1 MTSLKLENFC
11 VTLSHKP
18 LLPALSLTVAPGEIL
33 TLMGP
38 SGCGKSTLL
47 AGIAGQLPPPLR
59 AEGALWLGQREL
71 SQTPP
76 WRRGI
81 GLLFQDDLL
90 FPHLT
95 VEQNLRFALSPQATP
110 DAVAQALC
118 QAEMAEM
125 AAVYPATLSGG
136 QRARISVLRTL
147 LAAPQALL
155 LDEPF
160 SRLDTP
166 LRRRFRHWI
175 YQQIAQRAIPAILV
189 THDAADVPRAGR
201 IITLAAA

>member
-1 MTSLKLENFC
+1 MTTLKLENFY

-18 LLPALSLTVAPGEIL
+18 LLPPLSITVSPGEVL

-47 AGIAGQLPPPLR
+47 AGIAGQLPLPLR
-59 AEGALWLGQREL
+59 AEGRVWLDWNEL
-71 SQTPP
+71 TRTPP
-76 WRRGI
+76 WRRGV

-95 VEQNLRFALSPQATP
+95 VGQNLRFALSPQAAP
-110 DAVAQALC
+110 DAVAQALR
-118 QAEMAEM
+118 QADMKEM
-125 AAVYPATLSGG
+125 AAAYPATLSGG

-147 LAAPQALL
+147 LAAPAALL

-160 SRLDTP
+160 SRLDAP
-166 LRRRFRHWI
+166 LRRRFRHWV
-175 YQQIAQRAIPAILV
+175 YQQIAERAIPAILV
-189 THDAADVPRAGR
+189 THDRADAPPGGR
-201 IITLAAA
+201 IVTLAAA

>member
-59 AEGALWLGQREL
+59 AEGALWLDQREL

-95 VEQNLRFALSPQATP
+95 VEQNLRFALSPQAAP

>member
-1 MTSLKLENFC
+1 MTSLKLEDFC

-18 LLPALSLTVAPGEIL
+18 LLPALSLTVAAGEVL

-47 AGIAGQLPPPLR
+47 AGIAGQLQPPLR
-59 AEGALWLGQREL
+59 ALGAVWLGERPL
-71 SQTPP
+71 SHLPA

-95 VEQNLRFALSPQATP
+95 VAQNLRFALAPQAAA
-110 DAVAQALC
+110 DAVAQALQ
-118 QAEMAEM
+118 QAEMSEM
-125 AAVYPATLSGG
+125 ANAYPAALSGG

-147 LAAPQALL
+147 LATPQALL

-160 SRLDTP
+160 SRLDAP
-166 LRRRFRHWI
+166 LRQRFRAWI
-175 YQQIAQRAIPAILV
+175 YAQIAQRAIPAILV
-189 THDAADVPRAGR
+189 THDAADVPAGGR
-201 IITLAAA
+201 VVTLAAA

>member
-1 MTSLKLENFC
+1 M
-11 VTLSHKP
+11 
-18 LLPALSLTVAPGEIL
+18 
-33 TLMGP
+33 
-38 SGCGKSTLL
+38 
-47 AGIAGQLPPPLR
+47 
-59 AEGALWLGQREL
+59 
-71 SQTPP
+71 
-76 WRRGI
+76 
-81 GLLFQDDLL
+81 FQDDLL

-95 VEQNLRFALSPQATP
+95 VEQNLRFALSPQAAP

-125 AAVYPATLSGG
+125 AAAYPATLSGG